1 MNYAKDVVG
10 WAVGRLFVDA
20 HFKGDSKKL
29 VRFNVQSLMS
39 TMHLNFTFHFSSCK
53 CKSRHQHLFLQSELP
68 KSIFVNEIS
77 IAYSD
82 GIAQLIM

>member
-1 MNYAKDVVG
+1 MNYANDVVG

-20 HFKGDSKKL
+20 HFKEDSKKL
-29 VRFNVQSLMS
+29 VRFSLMF

-68 KSIFVNEIS
+68 KSIFVNENS